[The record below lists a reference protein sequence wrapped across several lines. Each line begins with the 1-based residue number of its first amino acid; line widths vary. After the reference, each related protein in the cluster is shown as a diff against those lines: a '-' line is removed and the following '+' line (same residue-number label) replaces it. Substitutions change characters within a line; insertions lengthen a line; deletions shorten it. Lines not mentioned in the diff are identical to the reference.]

1 MYILGIDGGGTK
13 TKASLFHEEKGF
25 IWEEEEEAA
34 NPHSTSYAHSVEV
47 VNRLINKAYEAHFL
61 SENTELSIG
70 LGVAGLGRKAD
81 QIKWLKYF
89 QESSLCLHKIKE
101 IVVENDGK
109 IALYSET
116 LGRDGIVSICG
127 TGAITIGVHQAKTVR
142 VGGWG
147 HLVGGDPGSGYHIG
161 SQALIAVFDE
171 LDGLGPETMLT
182 SLILEG
188 ETINRMEDLVPILYQ
203 DFEKQRIAAFASYVF
218 QAANQKDEVAI
229 NIIRE
234 TAKGI
239 ARRGGILFQKLFQTD
254 VKNIPFVLA
263 GGIFQ
268 NDFIV
273 KEVTAELAAISSVK
287 VIKAQR
293 HPVVG
298 SIVLVLKQQGYSAEQ
313 IETMLTNTSG
323 RQKRG
328 L

>member
-13 TKASLFHEEKGF
+13 TKASLFHKGEGV
-25 IWEEEEEAA
+25 IWEGEEEAA
-34 NPHSTSYAHSVEV
+34 NPHSTSYAHSVGV
-47 VNRLINKAYEAHFL
+47 VNRMINKAYESPFL
-61 SENTELSIG
+61 SENIELSIG
-70 LGVAGLGRKAD
+70 LGIAGLGRKAD
-81 QIKWLKYF
+81 QTKWLEYF
-89 QESSLCLHKIKE
+89 KESSQYLHKIKE
-101 IVVENDGK
+101 IIVENDGK

-127 TGAITIGVHQAKTVR
+127 TGAITIGVHQAKTIR
-142 VGGWG
+142 IGGWG

-161 SQALIAVFDE
+161 SQALVAVFNE

-182 SLILEG
+182 NHILEG
-188 ETINRMEDLVPILYQ
+188 EAINRIEELVPVIYQ

-218 QAANQKDEVAI
+218 QAAAQNDEVAL

-234 TAKGI
+234 TARQI
-239 ARRGGILFQKLFQTD
+239 AERGGILFQKLFQTD
-254 VKNIPFVLA
+254 VKDIPFVLA

-268 NDFIV
+268 NDFIA

-313 IETMLTNTSG
+313 IETMLTNTSD

-328 L
+328 

>member
-13 TKASLFHEEKGF
+13 TKASLFHKKEGF

-34 NPHSTSYAHSVEV
+34 NPHSTSYVHSVEV
-47 VNRLINKAYEAHFL
+47 VNRIISKAYESHFL
-61 SENTELSIG
+61 SENTELLIG
-70 LGVAGLGRKAD
+70 LGIAGLGRKAD
-81 QIKWLKYF
+81 QAKWLKHF
-89 QESSLCLHKIKE
+89 QESCRYLHNIKE
-101 IVVENDGK
+101 IIVENDGK

-127 TGAITIGVHQAKTVR
+127 TGAITIGVHQAKAVR

-161 SQALIAVFDE
+161 SQALIAVFNE
-171 LDGLGPETMLT
+171 LDGLGAETMLT
-182 SLILEG
+182 RLILEG
-188 ETINRMEDLVPILYQ
+188 EKIHRMEELIPILYQ
-203 DFEKQRIAAFASYVF
+203 GFEKQRIAAFASYVF
-218 QAANQKDEVAI
+218 QAADQKDEVAI

-234 TAKGI
+234 TAKEI

-254 VKNIPFVLA
+254 VKDIPFVLT

-273 KEVTAELAAISSVK
+273 KEVTAELSGISRVK
-287 VIKAQR
+287 VIKAR
-293 HPVVG
+293 RDPVVG

-313 IETMLTNTSG
+313 IEKILTNTSD

-328 L
+328 

>member
-13 TKASLFHEEKGF
+13 TKANLFHKEKGF
-25 IWEEEEEAA
+25 IWEEEEKAA
-34 NPHSTSYAHSVEV
+34 NPHSTSYAQSVEV
-47 VNRLINKAYEAHFL
+47 VNRIINKAYESHFL

-70 LGVAGLGRKAD
+70 LGIAGLGRKAD

-89 QESSLCLHKIKE
+89 QNSSRHLHKIKE
-101 IVVENDGK
+101 TVVENDGK

-127 TGAITIGVHQAKTVR
+127 TGAITIGVHEAKTIR
-142 VGGWG
+142 IGGWG

-161 SQALIAVFDE
+161 SQALIAVFNE

-182 SLILEG
+182 NLILDG
-188 ETINRMEDLVPILYQ
+188 EAINKMEELIPILYQ
-203 DFEKQRIAAFASYVF
+203 NVEKQRIAAFAGYVF
-218 QAANQKDEVAI
+218 QAADQKDEVAI

-234 TAKGI
+234 TAKEI
-239 ARRGGILFQKLFQTD
+239 ARRGGTLFQKLFQTD
-254 VKNIPFVLA
+254 VKDIPFVLT

-268 NDFIV
+268 NEFIV
-273 KEVTAELAAISSVK
+273 KEVTAELAATAPVK
-287 VIKAQR
+287 VIKAKR
-293 HPVVG
+293 HPVAG

-313 IETMLTNTSG
+313 IGKMLTNTSD

-328 L
+328 